1 MNNYYTLG
9 FTAVVL
15 LVLILFTIGEFKAS
29 EYVPT
34 IHSKTGGSIMH
45 TYANL
50 GVPGWKWDDCC
61 SGGGG
66 GD

>member
-9 FTAVVL
+9 FTAIAI
-15 LVLILFTIGEFKAS
+15 LVLILFTNGEFKAS

-34 IHSKTGGSIMH
+34 IHSHGRDSGLTMH

-50 GVPGWKWDDCC
+50 SVPGWNWDDCC
-61 SGGGG
+61 IG
-66 GD
+66 